1 MAAGPELLARTQ
13 YRYFSEHSSALNSL
27 INSLVSE
34 NWAEVVKNSDIKCW
48 KEALVGI
55 FTNSSMQERSDL
67 CGKYTNQV
75 LRRNNYIYIF
85 YYMLSFIF
93 YNTVYNRY
101 AWRSFDIV

>member
-13 YRYFSEHSSALNSL
+13 YKYFLEHSSALNSL

-55 FTNSSMQERSDL
+55 FTHSTTQERSIL
-67 CGKYTNQV
+67 CGKYNIIEII
-75 LRRNNYIYIF
+75 NYNYLLFSYVHNMNCI
-85 YYMLSFIF
+85 
-93 YNTVYNRY
+93 
-101 AWRSFDIV
+101 